1 MCAPPSSLTKVRAGV
16 ELILNHDER
25 VGLRIAAGHLDRAG
39 DDDKEGVALLVL
51 LDDVLALFVLFLHQR
66 VDEHRLLRLA
76 QPLEHLHPA
85 KHLLVE
91 VGAHELV
98 QVAEK
103 VNADIRDSTIQY
115 KNKIRQGEQAVTD
128 EKRAREEAEA
138 EERKMRQQSAQ
149 LQEEAS
155 RLATLEALEHLINAA
170 KTTSTDIKEANEA
183 GLAPGRALRL
193 RRKSKELE
201 IKFAS
206 LASSS
211 LESVFKSLDK
221 DNSGTLEASELKEA
235 FAQLG
240 RPQTDEAIKAAI
252 KALDSNNDGVI
263 DLAEF
268 KQIAWKINVQ

>member
-1 MCAPPSSLTKVRAGV
+1 MTSIAATGV
-16 ELILNHDER
+16 EPTQQPER
-25 VGLRIAAGHLDRAG
+25 
-39 DDDKEGVALLVL
+39 
-51 LDDVLALFVLFLHQR
+51 
-66 VDEHRLLRLA
+66 
-76 QPLEHLHPA
+76 
-85 KHLLVE
+85 
-91 VGAHELV
+91 
-98 QVAEK
+98 
-103 VNADIRDSTIQY
+103 NSTTS
-115 KNKIRQGEQAVTD
+115 ET
-128 EKRAREEAEA
+128 EEE
-138 EERKMRQQSAQ
+138 
-149 LQEEAS
+149 EEAS